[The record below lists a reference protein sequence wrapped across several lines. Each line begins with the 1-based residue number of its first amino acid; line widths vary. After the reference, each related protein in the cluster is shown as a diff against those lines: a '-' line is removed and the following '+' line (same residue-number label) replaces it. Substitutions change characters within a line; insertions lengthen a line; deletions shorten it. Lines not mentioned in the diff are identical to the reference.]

1 MTTELCR
8 EYAEALY
15 ALATETDQ
23 VKEYL
28 DAAKA
33 AERKKFEEKRDS
45 ILISLG
51 LVDPDKTKR
60 EYSDLDYYTYAYP
73 EWDPEKRKHYRIVHE
88 PVEVTDEEFEEIMKY
103 APKVSKK
110 EVLNDIKYTPRFVEV
125 ENGAEKFLA
134 VVNNIALA
142 IGIIAAV
149 FLLFI
154 ALNSNKIAGYFV
166 LSALGVLL
174 VSFVSWAVVK
184 VVLNVSNNLHEIN
197 AKM

>member
-1 MTTELCR
+1 MD
-8 EYAEALY
+8 AK
-15 ALATETDQ
+15 

-110 EVLNDIKYTPRFVEV
+110 EVLNDIKYTPQCVEV

-154 ALNSNKIAGYFV
+154 ALDSNKIAGYFV

>member
-1 MTTELCR
+1 MSDIAKKWYVLRAVSGKENK
-8 EYAEALY
+8 
-15 ALATETDQ
+15 

-110 EVLNDIKYTPRFVEV
+110 EVSNDIKYTPQCVEV